1 MAIADTGTCCGVAE
15 ERGVKSLITYA
26 TEEGAHAAKRAVKM
40 AKHAVETLE
49 DVRDDA
55 AYRIKHEPFKAVAI
69 VGGAGL
75 VLGAAVGFL
84 TGRFAHRN
92 HERPV

>member
-1 MAIADTGTCCGVAE
+1 MAVANPGTCGTTE
-15 ERGVKSLITYA
+15 ERVKSLVTFA
-26 TEEGAHAAKRAVKM
+26 TEEGAHAAKRAVKL
-40 AKHAVETLE
+40 AKQAVETLE
-49 DVRDDA
+49 EVRDDT

-75 VLGAAVGFL
+75 VLGAAAGFL